1 MDYIALQ
8 AEIQT
13 GPLAA
18 ECAGKSDTE
27 IAAILNA
34 KTSARNEPVDLGD
47 MQVYLM
53 SENVWWD
60 IIDAANDPAHPA
72 YYVCRRAKDYFDS
85 QRVNRVDVTIPLVG
99 QMCGGLVSAGLITQ
113 GQLDTIVGMGTVP
126 ASRAEIIGLGTV
138 TAGDVS
144 RALRGPW

>member
-1 MDYIALQ
+1 MDYAALQ
-8 AEIQT
+8 TEIQT
-13 GPLAA
+13 GPLAT
-18 ECAGKSDTE
+18 ECVGKSDTE

-34 KTSARNEPVDLGD
+34 KTAARNEPVDLGD
-47 MQVYLM
+47 IQVYLM

-60 IIDAANDPAHPA
+60 IIDAANSTTHPA

-113 GQLDTIVGMGTVP
+113 AQLDTIIGMGTVP
-126 ASRAEIIGLGTV
+126 ASRAEIIELGIV

>member
-1 MDYIALQ
+1 MDYSALQ
-8 AEIQT
+8 TEIQT

-18 ECAGKSDTE
+18 ECAGKTDTE
-27 IAAILNA
+27 IAVILNA
-34 KTSARNEPVDLGD
+34 KTGTRNEPVDLGD
-47 MQVYLM
+47 IMVYLM
-53 SENVWWD
+53 AENVWWD
-60 IIDAANDPAHPA
+60 IVDAASDPIHAA

-99 QMCGGLVSAGLITQ
+99 QMCVGLVQAGLITQ
-113 GQLDTIVGMGTVP
+113 EQLDTIIGMGTVP
-126 ASRAEIIGLGTV
+126 ASRAEIVGLGTI